1 MLACLHINGMWGGCV
16 CIYTWERICVCEHTP
31 KTKCICVCQ
40 RKSNSIYAWTD
51 WIKFTNCT
59 YVLLI
64 DWSILIK
71 FSMRLHSQAGI
82 SINHPCT
89 HTHMHGNTWVHIC
102 MLKKINECFDVGWSL
117 FCILLNTD
125 INECLEVEGVCFNGR
140 CENTEGGHICTC
152 PSGFMLTSDGKACL
166 GNFFFLWLAL
176 ENVHYNWL
184 DNIPLPPSIPTQHTT
199 DCYLVL
205 Q

>member
-1 MLACLHINGMWGGCV
+1 MECEEGVCV
-16 CIYTWERICVCEHTP
+16 YTWERICVCEHTP

-102 MLKKINECFDVGWSL
+102 ILKKINECFDVGWSL

-166 GNFFFLWLAL
+166 GNFFFFFFWGLR
-176 ENVHYNWL
+176 
-184 DNIPLPPSIPTQHTT
+184 
-199 DCYLVL
+199 
-205 Q
+205 